1 MKKFL
6 RMISILM
13 MLVICISAV
22 SCGGEGDD
30 TTMNDP
36 QVNVDPRTK
45 VGDKITL
52 GSYEQNGDTSA
63 KEPITWTVIK
73 VEEGRALLLAD
84 YCLMHTGFH
93 GTYEAFT
100 WEDSD
105 MRDRLNKDFYLA
117 AFSDEEKALI
127 EKTKLTNGEN
137 YMFSLGAGNDTED
150 SVFLLSLE
158 EARELLSADVIKGV
172 PTEAVI
178 KTADLTHGKS
188 ACNWWLRT
196 QGSTNMK
203 AVVVGYN
210 EVINFPGLR
219 GDIAE
224 AGVRPCVWYK
234 TETNADPEAAPLA
247 FENIASAKVGD
258 KVIVGNYEGEDIV
271 WTVAANENGKFLL
284 VADKVLDGFTY
295 HSEIKPDVDWN
306 SSILKLWINGAFMNK
321 AFDAETKAKIST
333 STIVTKGVNG
343 AADITTYNQMFVLS
357 SEELLKYFPERESRM
372 VKPTETAIANGV
384 YADPIYGTCDYWV
397 REAGTTAGNGAYVY
411 YYGDVN
417 EAGALARS
425 TFIGVR
431 PAMWVMP

>member
-172 PTEAVI
+172 PTDAVI

-234 TETNADPEAAPLA
+234 TDTNADPVAAPLA